1 MLILIPLI
9 HVHISGETR
18 AAMSDGASSGDESS
32 IISEGAVHIASG
44 AYSFLHASSF
54 PSISNEESIPSDYT
68 DLSKICKQYY
78 CDVISSISL
87 SIIRLIY
94 RSSALAFLSLVY
106 SLCLLQNFHILDL

>member
-1 MLILIPLI
+1 MLILISLI

-18 AAMSDGASSGDESS
+18 AAMSDGASSGDEGS

-68 DLSKICKQYY
+68 DFSKICKQYH
-78 CDVISSISL
+78 CDIISSISL

-94 RSSALAFLSLVY
+94 RSSALAFLTLVY
-106 SLCLLQNFHILDL
+106 SLCLLQHFHILDL